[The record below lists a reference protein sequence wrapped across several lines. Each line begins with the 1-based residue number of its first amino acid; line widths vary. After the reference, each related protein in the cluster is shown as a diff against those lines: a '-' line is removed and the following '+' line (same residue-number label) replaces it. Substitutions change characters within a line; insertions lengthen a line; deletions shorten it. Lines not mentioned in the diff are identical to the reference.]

1 MQAGRIGLL
10 VAAAAAVGLT
20 LAGVGQQVLAD
31 TVHREFWPAWTEA
44 DAALDAATARLDGER
59 RDGASL
65 AERAAAL
72 DAALVDGLFR
82 VEDRTALADAAAGL
96 DAALTAEVGAGALG
110 IVSLTDPEE
119 FAPAWE
125 RYADLWEILELAPE
139 RTAAAAERESAADA
153 ITTARTEVEA
163 ATETLVEGAMDAAG
177 AALANHPSATFEARR
192 DLQQL
197 LDHEPGMADAAVI
210 TELAA
215 AVADV
220 RASHAAEVARAE
232 AYPVRAEIEAFARS
246 IANGVALDFAW
257 AYEVNGLTSDSWFS
271 GTAEFGMDGEEWGLI
286 TLSESV
292 EWAWGVD
299 PNAEAV
305 VVHEVGHTQVVREAC
320 AALFEQAG
328 SDHELWATAWAIS
341 MGYDLPGAGI
351 EAYGRPSDPQVA
363 AAAQC
368 R

>member
-1 MQAGRIGLL
+1 MQAGHVGLL
-10 VAAAAAVGLT
+10 VAGAAVAGLT
-20 LAGVGQQVLAD
+20 LAGVGQQALAD
-31 TVHREFWPAWTEA
+31 AVHREFWPAWSEA
-44 DAALDAATARLDGER
+44 DARLDEATAHLDAEQQ
-59 RDGASL
+59 DGASL
-65 AERAAAL
+65 AERAADL

-82 VEDRTALADAAAGL
+82 PEDRTALADATAGL
-96 DAALTAEVGAGALG
+96 DAVLAAEVTGGPLG

-125 RYADLWEILELAPE
+125 RYADLGEILELAPE
-139 RTAAAAERESAADA
+139 RSAAAAGCESAADA
-153 ITTARTEVEA
+153 IAAARTEVEA
-163 ATETLVEGAMDAAG
+163 ATETLVDGAFAFAA
-177 AALANHPSATFEARR
+177 AELASHPSATFETRR

-197 LDHEPGMADAAVI
+197 LDRGPAAIDAAAF
-210 TELAA
+210 TELATAVAEVRSSHAA
-215 AVADV
+215 AVA
-220 RASHAAEVARAE
+220 RAE
-232 AYPVRAEIEAFARS
+232 EHPVRAEIEEFARS

-271 GTAEFGMDGEEWGLI
+271 GTAEFGVDGGEWGLI

-292 EWAWGVD
+292 EWAWQVD

-305 VVHEVGHTQVVREAC
+305 VVHEVGHTQVIREAC

-351 EAYGRPSDPQVA
+351 EAYGRPSDAQVA